1 MKILG
6 ISLGHDS
13 GASLVE
19 DGLLKFAINEE
30 RLSRKKLH
38 VGYPHLSINKILSD
52 TNLKIADLD
61 IITIDGKK
69 IDPQNFGE
77 EFKFKNIQKIILGI
91 LKLDKFFLGTEL
103 GVFFVRFIFNFKN
116 QFEKYKIRR
125 KFKKNGFKGKFVS
138 IEHHY
143 AHAAS
148 AYYTQEKDCG
158 LSITIDGGGEGYCS
172 HVYSAKNNKLNLIHK
187 ITSYHSL
194 AFFYAYITKLLGFT
208 PLRHEGKILGLSAA
222 GNPNEVEKILRNY
235 IRFNK
240 DNLKF
245 ENTSGYYLKVY
256 KKLKKNLK
264 NFSREDIAAGI
275 QIHSE
280 NLTLEYI
287 KSIINKFSPS
297 KKINLFLAGG
307 IFANI
312 KINQKIAELD
322 EVKSCFVFPNMGDG
336 GLSAGGALGVY
347 FEENSDGIKKKH
359 DMYLGSGN
367 KQVLKKNLTNSKFSL
382 IEPENKY
389 KFIANK
395 LNQNKIIAIFKD
407 KMEYGPRAL
416 GNRSIICSPKNIK
429 INEILNLKLKRS
441 DFMPF
446 APCVL
451 SEDFNTYFES
461 KLKVEDFNY
470 MTFTCKTKNICSE
483 KTPAIVHID
492 GTARP
497 QTVFKDKNEFLF
509 EILKAFKNETGI
521 GMLINTSFNVHEEPI
536 VESYEDAIKASYE
549 SDLDYLILDNAIL
562 EIKKN

>member
-222 GNPNEVEKILRNY
+222 GNPNEVEKILRDY

-395 LNQNKIIAIFKD
+395 LNENKIIAIFKD

>member
-77 EFKFKNIQKIILGI
+77 EFEFKNIQKIILGI

-395 LNQNKIIAIFKD
+395 LNENKIIAIFKD

-470 MTFTCKTKNICSE
+470 MTFTCKTKNICSK